1 MKFIKSVFLS
11 VLNSVLVYFLI
22 LVLTLSFFQRK
33 FPPTLTDPRPMIE
46 KIKMLMTTMTSM
58 NSSTALSD
66 PANSDQLIVKQ
77 QKMID
82 DLKSLQSAVM
92 PDTTP
97 KKDTRGGE
105 RDWINTK
112 IRLDQADYKIKV
124 LENEVFL
131 LKNELHQLK
140 PITK

>member
-33 FPPTLTDPRPMIE
+33 FPPTLTDPRPI
-46 KIKMLMTTMTSM
+46 IDKMKTLMTTMTTM
-58 NSSTALSD
+58 NSSTALND

-77 QKMID
+77 QKMMD

-92 PDTTP
+92 PDTAP
-97 KKDTRGGE
+97 KKETRGGE

-112 IRLDQADYKIKV
+112 IRLDQADYKIKI
-124 LENEVFL
+124 LENEVSL
-131 LKNELHQLK
+131 LKSELLQHK
-140 PITK
+140 TTTK